1 MLSTSRLGSVA
12 IRLLSPLLFL
22 SLLVPVA
29 QARDMVSVN
38 RPEINMRSGAGT
50 DHPAM
55 WLLDRGYPL
64 LVTGKQGK
72 WLKVRDFENDEG
84 WVYGPLTSSSKP
96 HFVVKS
102 TTANIRNGPGTK
114 YRIIGKAEFGE
125 VLRRQQIQ
133 GKWAKVKTGGGI
145 TGWVARSLLWG
156 W

>member
-1 MLSTSRLGSVA
+1 MTRLSQPACHLFA
-12 IRLLSPLLFL
+12 LLL
-22 SLLVPVA
+22 LLVLLLPAA
-29 QARDMVSVN
+29 QAREMVSVD

-50 DHPAM
+50 DHPAL

-72 WLKVRDFENDEG
+72 WLKVSDFENDEG

-102 TTANIRNGPGTK
+102 PTANIRSGPGTR

-133 GKWAKVKTGGGI
+133 GKWAKVKSAAGL

>member
-1 MLSTSRLGSVA
+1 MTRISQPACHLFA
-12 IRLLSPLLFL
+12 LLLLLVLFL
-22 SLLVPVA
+22 PAA
-29 QARDMVSVN
+29 QARQMVSVD

-50 DHPAM
+50 DHQAL
-55 WLLDRGYPL
+55 WVLDRGYPL

-84 WVYGPLTSSSKP
+84 WVYGPLTSGSKP

-102 TTANIRNGPGTK
+102 SSANIRSGPGTR
-114 YRIIGKAEFGE
+114 YRIVGKAEYGE
-125 VLRRQQIQ
+125 VLRRLQIQ
-133 GKWAKVKTGGGI
+133 AKWAKVKTGAGL